1 MAELRVS
8 RKIGNRN
15 DFFEGFP
22 SLADYARQTRLKV
35 FSRFKLG
42 LLTNLMMLYK
52 LVFARLLRG
61 RRRME
66 DELSSE
72 LVKHRGHTL
81 RARGAPAEHSDG
93 YYLNEEQIK
102 EFEKRGILGPF
113 DVIPPEQARD
123 IARFVY
129 EKQDSGAFAETS
141 IFDEQTVSILQDSG
155 QWGLDY
161 SGLYQALRYRELWDV
176 LAAPPIADRM
186 ASLLGNDVTCW
197 RSQFFEKKPGS
208 IGTFWHQNSVFRE
221 TGDND
226 KLTAPEH
233 VDPGMIQLT
242 AWVALTDVTREN
254 GAMRIIPGSFVDSST
269 EFFYS
274 YIQDN
279 ILPYLGSLS
288 KKEVRHLLQMIFYST
303 GSFFKAQAVF
313 DSIYDRLDNGFDGME
328 MVDLEMKAGQAVIF
342 SSLNMHA
349 SYPNETT
356 DQTRLAIAGRYCNN
370 DVKVFNNMTH
380 GVLTTAG
387 GPRKYDIRNLAQM
400 QIHGEDRWGHN
411 NIVPYGTLFR
421 S

>member
-1 MAELRVS
+1 MTELRVS
-8 RKIGNRN
+8 RKIASKQ

-22 SLADYARQTRLKV
+22 SLADYARQTRL
-35 FSRFKLG
+35 SILNRFKLG
-42 LLTNLMMLYK
+42 LLTNLVMGYRFIVGL
-52 LVFARLLRG
+52 FH
-61 RRRME
+61 RRQRME
-66 DELSSE
+66 RELSRE
-72 LVKHRGHTL
+72 LVKHRGHKL
-81 RARGAPAEHSDG
+81 RARGEPASGADG
-93 YYLNEEQIK
+93 YYLNEAQIR
-102 EFEKRGILGPF
+102 EFENRGILGPF
-113 DVIPPEQARD
+113 DVIPPEEARD

-129 EKQDSGAFAETS
+129 RQHDGGAFAETS
-141 IFDEQTVSILQDSG
+141 IFDDETVSILQDSG

-161 SGLYQALRYRELWDV
+161 SGLYQALRYRRLWDV
-176 LAAPPIADRM
+176 LAAPPIAHRM
-186 ASLLGNDVTCW
+186 ASLLGNDVLCW

-221 TGDND
+221 TGEND

-254 GAMRIIPGSFVDSST
+254 GAMRMIPGSFADSST

-288 KKEVRHLLQMIFYST
+288 KSEARHLLQMILFST
-303 GSFFKAQAVF
+303 GSFYKAQAVF
-313 DSIYDRLDNGFDGME
+313 DSIYDRIGHVFDGMN
-328 MVDLEMKAGQAVIF
+328 MVDLEMKAGQAIIF

-349 SYPNETT
+349 SYPNETA

-370 DVKVFNNMTH
+370 DVKVFENMTH
-380 GVLTTAG
+380 GVLTTSG
-387 GPRKYDIRNLAQM
+387 GPRKYDIGNLAQM

-411 NIVPYGTLFR
+411 NIVPYGSWFR
-421 S
+421 D